1 VGDGLAADAL
11 ADPGGEDF
19 AVVFRLADGIQHQR
33 LGLCWSVPFEHAVPV
48 RAFASYR
55 GQKSFSGWWWAATT
69 GLHVGY
75 ESWLE
80 RDHLMLLD
88 FDPDVVGVAA
98 QPFWLHWREG
108 HRERRHAPDYFVRL
122 GDGSAAVIDVRP
134 DDRIAP
140 KDAEAFAATARACA
154 QAGWCYRRVG
164 AIDPVLAANV
174 RWLSGYRHARCHR
187 ADLAERLRADFA
199 AGAGLLAGA
208 RAAGD
213 PIVVLPVLFHLLWSQ
228 ELLADRSAV
237 PLGPDTVVRT
247 RGAGGR

>member
-1 VGDGLAADAL
+1 
-11 ADPGGEDF
+11 
-19 AVVFRLADGIQHQR
+19 VVFRLDDGVQQQQQ

-48 RAFASYR
+48 RQFASYR

-69 GLHVGY
+69 GQHVGY

-98 QPFWLHWREG
+98 QPFWLHWWDG

-140 KDAEAFAATARACA
+140 KDDEAFAATARACA

-174 RWLSGYRHARCHR
+174 RWLAGYRHARCHR
-187 ADLAERLRADFA
+187 ADLAGRLRAGFA
-199 AGAGLLAGA
+199 AGAGLLAAA
-208 RAAGD
+208 RAVGD
-213 PIVVLPVLFHLLWSQ
+213 PIVVLPVLFHLLWSH
-228 ELLADRSAV
+228 ELHADLSAA
-237 PLGPDTVVRT
+237 PLGPDTVVWV